1 MAAHKDPV
9 REVKL
14 DRNNTDFPIML
25 FEALKQQNIGGDP
38 RYAFLKYWQ
47 DLCRVY
53 ITKIDVGA
61 RGLLVQHQM
70 GFGKSILAI
79 ALAFELMTEGR
90 VLMILAKSLHNNMR
104 DQIKK
109 YVELRGKS
117 DDEFAPGKMNGVD
130 LDAWITQKFNFVSLD
145 AGNMIEQVA
154 KHVESQD
161 TLDKILD
168 AHIGRIVG
176 DKGPPNLN
184 GVNIVVDEAHRLFRM
199 IANGS
204 KNGLTFYDAV
214 RLSTCKIFFLTG
226 TPVASDAFEV
236 VPCFNML
243 GSHPGANSAPLFP
256 ELYEEFNRLFVDPTT
271 KQLINRDKYQNRI
284 MGLVTSIS
292 IHDDIGVDANPSF
305 VEAIAKLRKM
315 YPVEYP
321 LVVRKVHMS
330 GPQWAVYQLAR
341 EREMEETKRRSGDV
355 GSRHVGE
362 GQRAPSARMTKAKS
376 HAASTYKVKSR
387 QYSNFCAVNQLTE
400 RDPQKLTNVVSTKFD
415 AMYADIIARPGQ
427 LGAVYSQFIGVGGLG
442 AFAKYLENK
451 GWVAENKVSYNEEES
466 EVDPTPPQ
474 VEGGWHTELD
484 QQQDTNYTFELPVVY
499 GASEPDE
506 LYPDLSD
513 YMTALGDASW
523 TMYPPPT
530 YGGHEKDTSL
540 KFAVLTGS
548 VPIDERAR
556 IVRMY
561 TSDDNLHGEQCMLL
575 LMSATG
581 AEGLDLKALRYA
593 LMMEPYWVW
602 NRYAQ
607 FFARGPRIGSHDKL
621 PEAERNFQPLLY
633 LSIPPESEKSIVDN
647 NEVYALTTDTELY
660 QEALINKESVASF
673 VGANKEVS
681 IECMMNGGQCRIC
694 APCNAVLFTDDPDAD
709 IRRPDPCIKYQPANI
724 QAQPIE
730 YQGKRYFY
738 VHSDGPLGYD
748 VFVFD
753 VKLGAHVAVPP
764 NSELFESIVRQ
775 IDPSLFDDIIT
786 EDK

>member
-1 MAAHKDPV
+1 MAASV
-9 REVKL
+9 TKL

-38 RYAFLKYWQ
+38 KYAFLKYWQ

-53 ITKIDVGA
+53 VTKMDVGA

-90 VLMILAKSLHNNMR
+90 VLMILAKSLHANMR

-109 YVELRGKS
+109 YIELRGKS
-117 DDEFAPGKMNGVD
+117 DEEFGPARLSGAD

-161 TLDKILD
+161 ILDKVLD

-184 GVNIVVDEAHRLFRM
+184 GINIIVDEAHRLFRM

-204 KNGLTFYDAV
+204 KNGLAFYDAV
-214 RLSTCKIFFLTG
+214 RTSTCKVFFLTG

-243 GSHPGANSAPLFP
+243 GSLPGVNSAPLFP
-256 ELYEEFNRLFVDPTT
+256 ELYEEFNRLFVDPET
-271 KQLINRDKYQNRI
+271 KQLINRGKYQNRI

-292 IHDDIGVDANPSF
+292 IHDDIGVDANPAF
-305 VEAIAKLRKM
+305 VEAIDKLRKM
-315 YPVEYP
+315 YPETYP
-321 LVVRKVHMS
+321 LVVRKVHMT
-330 GPQWAVYQLAR
+330 GPQYAVYQLAR
-341 EREMEETKRRSGDV
+341 EREMEETKRRSGDL
-355 GSRHVGE
+355 GSHYARNE
-362 GQRAPSARMTKAKS
+362 GQKAPSARMTKAKS

-387 QYSNFCAVNQLTE
+387 QYSNFCAVDQLTE
-400 RDPQKLTNVVSTKFD
+400 RDPQKLTGAESPKFE
-415 AMYADIIARPGQ
+415 AMYADIVARPGQ

-442 AFAKYLENK
+442 AFAKFLESK
-451 GWVAENKVSYNEEES
+451 GWVAENKVSYQEEEI
-466 EVDPTPPQ
+466 DPEPQ
-474 VEGGWHTELD
+474 TGGGCQPEETDDYSFALPAAYGSFD
-484 QQQDTNYTFELPVVY
+484 SADVELP
-499 GASEPDE
+499 
-506 LYPDLSD
+506 YPDLAD
-513 YMTALGDASW
+513 YMTALGDISW
-523 TMYPPPT
+523 TTHAPPV
-530 YGGHEKDTSL
+530 YGGQDKL
-540 KFAVLTGS
+540 PKLRFAVLTGS
-548 VPIDERAR
+548 VPIEERAR

-561 TSDDNLHGEQCMLL
+561 TQDDNLHGEHCILL

-581 AEGLDLKALRYA
+581 AEGLDLKGLRYA

-621 PEAERNFQPLLY
+621 PPDERNFQPILY
-633 LSIPPESEKSIVDN
+633 LSIPPESEKSVVDGN
-647 NEVYALTTDTELY
+647 DVYAVTTDTELY
-660 QEALINKESVASF
+660 HEALVNKDSVASF

-709 IRRPDPCIKYQPANI
+709 IRRPDPCVRYQPANI

-730 YQGKRYFY
+730 YAGKGYFY
-738 VHSDGPLGYD
+738 VRSDGPLGYD

-753 VKLGAHVAVPP
+753 TKLGAHVAVPA
-764 NSELFESIVRQ
+764 NSELFEAIVRQ
-775 IDPSLFDDIIT
+775 IDPTLFADMHI
-786 EDK
+786 